1 MRVCLGGTFH
11 PFHAGHKALLEKAA
25 SLGSHLFVGVTD
37 GELADRPD
45 RPVPPVEER
54 IVAVQRFLEVFDVDA
69 VVRPLAEPSG
79 PAATGDYDA
88 IVVSP
93 ETIVGAR
100 RINSTR
106 EAAGL
111 VPLAIHVVDHVL
123 ADDLLAISSTR
134 IAAGDIDVDG
144 RRLTPV
150 RVAVGS
156 ANPVKVAAVEQE
168 FASFLH
174 CPIAVEGHGVESG
187 VPEQPREDETLAGA
201 RHRATAAFAAWP
213 EADYAVGV
221 EAGLNQDPAGG
232 AWYDVQACVVQ
243 DRLGDETDGWGPA
256 FRYPD
261 WVTKRALQG
270 EMISDIVGP
279 VAGDPRIGG
288 TTGAIGYLSD
298 GRMDRTELTR
308 IAVRM
313 ALVPRVRRHLYVA
326 QEEGTAS

>member
-25 SLGSHLFVGVTD
+25 SLGPDLFVGVTD

-45 RPVPPVEER
+45 RTLPPVAGR
-54 IVAVQRFLEVFDVDA
+54 IDAVKEFLSAFDVQA
-69 VVRPLAEPSG
+69 TVRPLTEPNG
-79 PAATGDYDA
+79 PAATEDYDA

-93 ETIVGAR
+93 ETLRGAE
-100 RINSTR
+100 RINATR
-106 EAAGL
+106 QDAGMK
-111 VPLAIHVVDHVL
+111 PLEVHVVHHLL
-123 ADDLLAISSTR
+123 ADDLLPISSTR
-134 IAAGDIDVDG
+134 IAAGDIDADG
-144 RRLTPV
+144 RRLRPV
-150 RVAVGS
+150 RVVVGS

-168 FASFLH
+168 FAAILH
-174 CPIAVEGHGVESG
+174 CPIEVQGHDVASG
-187 VPEQPREDETLAGA
+187 VPEQPKEGETLLGA

-221 EAGLNQDPAGG
+221 EAGLNQDPDSV
-232 AWYDVQACVVQ
+232 AWYDVQACVIQ
-243 DRLGDETDGWGPA
+243 DRLGDESEGWGPA

-261 WVTKRALQG
+261 WVTERALAG
-270 EMISDIVGP
+270 EMVSDILGP

-313 ALVPRVRRHLYVA
+313 ACIPRMRRELYA
-326 QEEGTAS
+326 